1 MLTVTL
7 ISLGVILLL
16 AGLVGCV
23 LPILPGP
30 PISFAGLVCLWWARD
45 FAAAT
50 FDETTVIIAAAAA
63 GVSTALDYVAPILG
77 AKKFGASKL
86 GVWGSIIG
94 MIVGI
99 VWFPPFGMLLGAF
112 LGAMLGELY
121 AGKEGSD
128 ATKAAIGVF
137 LGTILGIVIKM
148 VASGWIT
155 WVFVKEL
162 WYS

>member
-7 ISLGVILLL
+7 ISLGVLLLL
-16 AGLVGCV
+16 AGLVGCI
-23 LPILPGP
+23 LPIIPGP
-30 PISFAGLVCLWWARD
+30 PLSFAGLVCLWWARD
-45 FAAAT
+45 FEAT
-50 FDETTVIIAAAAA
+50 SFDETTVIIAAVAAA
-63 GVSTALDYVAPILG
+63 VSTVLDYVTPALG

-86 GVWGSIIG
+86 GVWGSVIG

-99 VWFPPFGMLLGAF
+99 IWFPPFGMLIGAF
-112 LGAMLGELY
+112 LGAMLGELF

-137 LGTILGIVIKM
+137 LGTVLGIVIKM

-155 WVFVKEL
+155 WVFAKEL

>member
-1 MLTVTL
+1 M
-7 ISLGVILLL
+7 LL
-16 AGLVGCV
+16 AGLVGCI

-30 PISFAGLVCLWWARD
+30 PLSFVGLICLWWARD
-45 FAAAT
+45 FEAAT
-50 FDETTVIIAAAAA
+50 FDETTVIIAAGVAI
-63 GVSTALDYVAPILG
+63 VSTALDYITPVIG

-86 GVWGSIIG
+86 GVWGSVIG

-99 VWFPPFGMLLGAF
+99 IWFPPFGMILGAL

-121 AGKEGSD
+121 AGKEGGA

-137 LGTILGIVIKM
+137 LGTILGIIIKT

-155 WVFVKEL
+155 WVFIKEV
-162 WYS
+162 WGS